1 MSGGWTYQC
10 HGCGDVLP
18 YSGRGRPPKWCRRCR
33 SDEIAAKKRAYYE
46 RNREEIVAK
55 KRAYRE
61 RNRDEIAAKQRAY
74 RERNRTCAECGER
87 MRHPS
92 ESGLCGF
99 CEEER
104 AT

>member
-33 SDEIAAKKRAYYE
+33 SDEIAAKQRAYYE
-46 RNREEIVAK
+46 RNC
-55 KRAYRE
+55 
-61 RNRDEIAAKQRAY
+61 DEIAAKKRAY